1 MPSVSKKQQRFFG
14 IVRAA
19 QKGTLKGKK
28 TLEVQR
34 AAASMKKKDVKDFA
48 STKHKGLPEKKVTKE
63 SFNEDYVKELEDGL
77 VKMDYPSYDEV
88 DKLMCKIAKENDIDT
103 TTLHMAFKTKHLM
116 VPDDWAKKKMM
127 EPIIIPKTPVGE
139 MVNPERSVYMG
150 TRKSQYEKKERKI
163 SKDKSKTAEVSK
175 EKNLDM
181 TDPRQRMKASS
192 LVRRNQMKGKINNPE
207 GSKSSV
213 GEKMYEGTSYGL
225 YKGSGKPGGAMKAYL
240 DKKKK
245 EKKQVK
251 EESHS
256 PFTTPELQRKKK
268 IEDFKKNADRVLRGK
283 KSDDGP
289 SIQKE
294 GSLHKWFKGSKS
306 KDGKGGWVNVVTGGT
321 CASDE
326 PGEGTP
332 KCVSSSKRASMTKAE
347 RKSAARRKKAADP
360 NQQSKSGAAKPTYVS
375 TDKKKKV
382 NEEKVSKDHPNHPKN
397 DYKHADM
404 TDQDAAKIRVEKK
417 TAKKQVESGNR
428 SRFTDKY
435 YPEKKKDLKY
445 PVGNKIVKTGKLT
458 KEEFIAIL
466 EDAKMQRQTDI
477 NLDRLHDKFSKMDQ
491 SMPSNKHMLKR
502 IQKEKK
508 RRQDKAK
515 RETLNPTTQ
524 INDNFMPEISEDCW
538 DGYEKKGMKTMFGKR
553 YPNCVKKKK
562 TRKESFEMNKI
573 DAEEHNKAKKKAK
586 IRNLAKGNTN
596 PNEKA
601 AAEKKAGGPK
611 LFGEERK
618 EQSPEFNKRPQG
630 AIARAMA
637 AKGLTGSKTGE
648 TGTKRRR
655 QEKYKPKPTEPEN
668 KGNLNKFTNEPVE
681 ESKKPINYRPK
692 PTEKDPA
699 NMAKEKGQVKKGEP
713 DYRNLAA
720 DYTPDLSMTEG
731 AAWTRK
737 AGKNQS
743 GGLNEK
749 GRRSYERENPGSD
762 LKAPSKKKGNKRRAS
777 FCARMKGMKKKR
789 TSAKTARDPD
799 SRINKSLRAWNCS
812 YEPETGEL
820 ISEKIGGMLKAVKRK
835 KEVLNQS
842 QKKPQKA
849 MDAGARLRRK
859 KQREEHRRYV
869 SDIIPDHLM
878 DEFTPVIEEGKSAK
892 KCKSGQYYCF
902 DDKKCKPIPRGMRIG
917 YGGMLRPD
925 KEEETKGKKDGNGNG
940 NGNGSNGNGHSGGNG
955 GSNGGDA

>member
-116 VPDDWAKKKMM
+116 VPDDWAKKKMF
-127 EPIIIPKTPVGE
+127 EPVVIPKTPEGLNMKEESQDKMLARVRKAQNKIENKE
-139 MVNPERSVYMG
+139 MGIKSSKPISKPTLKKPENKFTNDEPKVEKPKSKLKNPENEFHS
-150 TRKSQYEKKERKI
+150 
-163 SKDKSKTAEVSK
+163 
-175 EKNLDM
+175 
-181 TDPRQRMKASS
+181 
-192 LVRRNQMKGKINNPE
+192 
-207 GSKSSV
+207 
-213 GEKMYEGTSYGL
+213 EGTSYGL

-491 SMPSNKHMLKR
+491 SMPSNKHMLKSCLLYTSPSPR
-502 IQKEKK
+502 DYAAS
-508 RRQDKAK
+508 R
-515 RETLNPTTQ
+515 
-524 INDNFMPEISEDCW
+524 MPS
-538 DGYEKKGMKTMFGKR
+538 
-553 YPNCVKKKK
+553 
-562 TRKESFEMNKI
+562 
-573 DAEEHNKAKKKAK
+573 
-586 IRNLAKGNTN
+586 
-596 PNEKA
+596 
-601 AAEKKAGGPK
+601 
-611 LFGEERK
+611 
-618 EQSPEFNKRPQG
+618 
-630 AIARAMA
+630 
-637 AKGLTGSKTGE
+637 
-648 TGTKRRR
+648 
-655 QEKYKPKPTEPEN
+655 
-668 KGNLNKFTNEPVE
+668 
-681 ESKKPINYRPK
+681 
-692 PTEKDPA
+692 
-699 NMAKEKGQVKKGEP
+699 
-713 DYRNLAA
+713 
-720 DYTPDLSMTEG
+720 
-731 AAWTRK
+731 
-737 AGKNQS
+737 
-743 GGLNEK
+743 
-749 GRRSYERENPGSD
+749 
-762 LKAPSKKKGNKRRAS
+762 
-777 FCARMKGMKKKR
+777 
-789 TSAKTARDPD
+789 SA
-799 SRINKSLRAWNCS
+799 
-812 YEPETGEL
+812 
-820 ISEKIGGMLKAVKRK
+820 
-835 KEVLNQS
+835 
-842 QKKPQKA
+842 
-849 MDAGARLRRK
+849 
-859 KQREEHRRYV
+859 
-869 SDIIPDHLM
+869 
-878 DEFTPVIEEGKSAK
+878 
-892 KCKSGQYYCF
+892 
-902 DDKKCKPIPRGMRIG
+902 
-917 YGGMLRPD
+917 
-925 KEEETKGKKDGNGNG
+925 
-940 NGNGSNGNGHSGGNG
+940 
-955 GSNGGDA
+955 